1 MKRRNNMIAYYVL
14 TLIIAGAI
22 LVYSKEIV
30 RLAHQAAAHY
40 NYRVYAAV
48 IQCAPLLFI
57 LLMTIRSKFYLSFL
71 EKKSDLI
78 PEIIVL
84 VLMVILIVWPTLTG
98 GVIPL
103 GKEYFSFLA
112 NGMTAVPGI
121 ITGIALADCVLG
133 IQKLRK
139 KKDSGPE
146 V

>member
-57 LLMTIRSKFYLSFL
+57 LLMTIRSKLYLSFL

-78 PEIIVL
+78 PEIIVF
-84 VLMVILIVWPTLTG
+84 VLMVILIVWTSLTG
-98 GVIPL
+98 GVIL
-103 GKEYFSFLA
+103 WGKEYLFFIRK
-112 NGMTAVPGI
+112 GMSAVPGI

-139 KKDSGPE
+139 KKDSGPK

>member
-30 RLAHQAAAHY
+30 RLAHQAA
-40 NYRVYAAV
+40 
-48 IQCAPLLFI
+48 PLLFI

-78 PEIIVL
+78 PEIIVF

-103 GKEYFSFLA
+103 GKECFSFLA

>member
-14 TLIIAGAI
+14 TLIIVGAI
-22 LVYSKEIV
+22 LIYSKEIV
-30 RLAHQAAAHY
+30 RLAHQAASHY
-40 NYRVYAAV
+40 NYRVYWAV
-48 IQCAPLLFI
+48 ILCVPYLLI

-78 PEIIVL
+78 PEIIVF
-84 VLMVILIVWPTLTG
+84 VLMVILIVWTTLTG

-103 GKEYFSFLA
+103 GKEYFSFFM

>member
-14 TLIIAGAI
+14 TLIIVGAI
-22 LVYSKEIV
+22 LIYSKEIV
-30 RLAHQAAAHY
+30 RLAHQAASHY
-40 NYRVYAAV
+40 NYRVYWAV
-48 IQCAPLLFI
+48 ILCVPYLLI

-78 PEIIVL
+78 PEIIVF
-84 VLMVILIVWPTLTG
+84 VLLVILIVWTTLTG

-103 GKEYFSFLA
+103 GKEYFSFLT

-139 KKDSGPE
+139 KKDSGTE

>member
-14 TLIIAGAI
+14 TLIIVG
-22 LVYSKEIV
+22 IV
-30 RLAHQAAAHY
+30 HLAHQAARHY

-48 IQCAPLLFI
+48 ILCVPYLLI

-78 PEIIVL
+78 PEIIVF
-84 VLMVILIVWPTLTG
+84 VLMVILIVWTTLTG

-103 GKEYFSFLA
+103 GKEYFSFFM

-139 KKDSGPE
+139 KKESGPE

>member
-78 PEIIVL
+78 PEIIVF
-84 VLMVILIVWPTLTG
+84 VLIVILIVWTSLTG
-98 GVIPL
+98 GVIL
-103 GKEYFSFLA
+103 WGKEYLFFIRK
-112 NGMTAVPGI
+112 GMSAVPGI
-121 ITGIALADCVLG
+121 IAGIALADWVLG

-139 KKDSGPE
+139 KKDSSSE